1 LTVNQ
6 KAKYSSDLSSEP
18 VLDLRRR
25 SGRYPRSNLG
35 SAFPLS
41 RRKHAGRSA
50 NLDAVFSALSD
61 PTRRA
66 MLQRLSQG
74 EVSVTELAKPFQIS
88 LPAVSKHLHVLESAG
103 LLRREREGRFHI
115 LRLDPTPLISTVGW
129 IEEYRPL
136 WETQMNALSAYLEA
150 NAKEKEEP

>member
-1 LTVNQ
+1 
-6 KAKYSSDLSSEP
+6 
-18 VLDLRRR
+18 
-25 SGRYPRSNLG
+25 
-35 SAFPLS
+35 
-41 RRKHAGRSA
+41 
-50 NLDAVFSALSD
+50 
-61 PTRRA
+61 

-74 EVSVTELAKPFQIS
+74 EVSVTEIAKPFQIS